1 MNLAYYWYEAAYAFA
16 RPARTVSSA
25 THYAFSIPANPL
37 SYTTYGRTISAACEI
52 FERTTRRYAK
62 PAFEFG
68 SIEIDGRR
76 VTVRERVLS
85 EEPFCRLIRFERPGV
100 RTPQPKLLIVA
111 PMSGHHATLLRGT
124 VEAFLHTHDVYITD
138 WLDASGV
145 PLSAGAFGLDDYI
158 DYVISMLRLL
168 GPDVHVMGVCQPAVP
183 VIAAVA
189 RMEAIGDPAA
199 PRSMIL
205 MGGPIDTREN
215 PTEVNKLAQERG
227 IAWFE
232 RNCITKVPFTRPG
245 FMREVYPGFLQLSGF
260 MAMNLD
266 RHLIAHH
273 DMFRHL
279 VDGDGDSAEKHR
291 TFYDEYLAVM
301 DLTAEFYLQT
311 VDQVFVEQALPKGGL
326 MHRGERVDLS
336 AIKRTALMTVEG
348 ERDDISGVG
357 QTRAAQK
364 LCPRIPEELRDH
376 HLQLGVGHYGVFNGK
391 RFVNEIA
398 PRIRDFIARVEV
410 HHEEQGKGWTPAKGT
425 RGSPRAKLSVVA

>member
-1 MNLAYYWYEAAYAFA
+1 MNLAYYWYEAAHAFA

-25 THYAFSIPANPL
+25 AQYAFRSPVNPL
-37 SYTTYGRTISAACEI
+37 SHTAYGRTISAACEI
-52 FERTTRRYAK
+52 FERTTRRYPK
-62 PAFEFG
+62 PAFDFG
-68 SIEIDGRR
+68 TVEIEGRQ
-76 VTVRERVLS
+76 VTVRERVIS
-85 EEPFCRLIRFERPGV
+85 EEPFCRLIHFERPGV
-100 RTPQPKLLIVA
+100 RSTQPKLLIVA

-124 VEAFLHTHDVYITD
+124 AEAFLKTHDVYITD

-145 PLSAGAFGLDDYI
+145 PMSAGVFDLDDYI
-158 DYVISMLRLL
+158 DYVIAMLRQL

-189 RMEAIGDPAA
+189 RMEAMGDPAA

-227 IAWFE
+227 IAWF
-232 RNCITKVPFTRPG
+232 RRHCITKVPFTRPG

-266 RHLIAHH
+266 RHVTAHQN
-273 DMFRHL
+273 MFRHL
-279 VDGDGDSAEKHR
+279 VSGDGDSAEKHR
-291 TFYDEYLAVM
+291 IFYDEYLAVM

-311 VDQVFVEQALPKGGL
+311 VEQVFVEQSLPRGGL

-336 AIKRTALMTVEG
+336 AVRNTALMTVEG

-357 QTRAAQK
+357 QTRAAQT
-364 LCPRIPEELRDH
+364 LCSRIPEDMRDH
-376 HLQLGVGHYGVFNGK
+376 YLQLGVGHYGVFNGK
-391 RFVNEIA
+391 RFVDEIA
-398 PRIRDFIARVEV
+398 PRIRAFIEKVEARHKGPVHARVSGRSRT
-410 HHEEQGKGWTPAKGT
+410 HA
-425 RGSPRAKLSVVA
+425 RGGLAVVA